1 MLEIQKFIAEHR
13 SNWRELLT
21 SPPYSLIIKKKDNL
35 YLFQYMQGVSDY
47 ALPIVLEARG
57 LILEDETFNVVC
69 MGFTKFFLCDS
80 AFASKI
86 NWNNIKVEEKY
97 DGTLI
102 TLYYYNNKWNKATTG
117 TIDAY
122 DAPIS
127 GGHIRTFGELFDVAS
142 KRCELDYSKL
152 NTDYCYM
159 FELISPF
166 NQVVVKYDDIEI
178 VHIGTRD
185 RLSLKELDTDIGIR
199 QPERYDI
206 KNLDDALS
214 AVNTINYDGEGFVV
228 VDNEYN
234 RIKVKSD
241 KWFKL
246 HYEVNNNKIN
256 LERGLEI
263 LLSDDMDEFVAQFP
277 HYAEYFNNIKKA
289 YDEYVKIVNYIIA
302 IGKRASKNCASRR
315 EYAEYFDNFLNVYIV
330 PDDKKYYSMFKNA
343 YFGVFENND
352 YTYRNYFNDAKHS
365 HIVKVF
371 ETTYNR
377 LFKD

>member
-142 KRCELDYSKL
+142 KRCELDYFKL

-185 RLSLKELDTDIGIR
+185 RISLKELDIDIGIR

-246 HYEVNNNKIN
+246 HYEVNNNNIN

-289 YDEYVKIVNYIIA
+289 YDEYMRIPEAQRNKKVESKYIKNMDKYNISMQNLAAQIEHFNQRAKKESESMVNDVEKKLPTSNA
-302 IGKRASKNCASRR
+302 PKGGDAGNTVS
-315 EYAEYFDNFLNVYIV
+315 
-330 PDDKKYYSMFKNA
+330 DDDDFQ
-343 YFGVFENND
+343 F
-352 YTYRNYFNDAKHS
+352 
-365 HIVKVF
+365 
-371 ETTYNR
+371 
-377 LFKD
+377 